1 MLSPSAYSPSRQPQP
16 PPVRP
21 SRSLEG
27 LEKVIPPSSPLP
39 VAHTRSRL
47 HLDKP
52 LPDLPARSRTQSPA
66 HFVGSTAW
74 SDDSSTVNS
83 FEDDDD
89 DDDDEDD
96 LRCRRRSSISTESYP
111 VFVRSGSDDPD
122 LAGFVDHPSV
132 STLDRIDTPA
142 ADPFDNHQ
150 KTAAASSLPGLTF
163 LADERYTP
171 SAPPQQHWNNHVG
184 PNHYFRE
191 KKWDFFPELATPSA
205 LPQNS
210 PHNGFTPRPRKK
222 DTARRWIPIPSDKGA
237 AFANDVRNSIR
248 SIQRRLS
255 RNSMDKDK
263 PKRGQSDG
271 RPTTSPI
278 EFARGLYSSSTSSP
292 QPQLQT
298 PSSTGDYYFN
308 HRVSSIPQTP
318 VYTSVDEKLTHLSI
332 SPTGSSI
339 SDQSMLA
346 PETLSQSLS
355 NTCSHSE
362 KPLPSPVKPKE
373 KQLAVP
379 ISAYQKYGAAIWDKS
394 GKEKAPKP
402 KHQKRLSYQH
412 HRQQQRVR
420 FPKYRNRK
428 RRESTKFKGNNN
440 ILISSTT
447 PLKPSGRKQ
456 TSAPLRQGTR
466 YAVRALQ
473 GGTSQVLVAID
484 GARRRMAETSPLVSK
499 RSRLNSASTS
509 KLDMRKTHLKSQIR
523 LVGPVNPYTTTHRR
537 DQWI

>member
-1 MLSPSAYSPSRQPQP
+1 MLSPSAYSLSRQLQP

-27 LEKVIPPSSPLP
+27 LERVIPPSSLP
-39 VAHTRSRL
+39 VVHTRSRL

-52 LPDLPARSRTQSPA
+52 LPDLPARSRTQSPD
-66 HFVGSTAW
+66 HFIGSTAW

-83 FEDDDD
+83 FEDDD

-111 VFVRSGSDDPD
+111 VFVRAGSDDPD
-122 LAGFVDHPSV
+122 RAGFVDHPSV
-132 STLDRIDTPA
+132 STLDHTDTPS
-142 ADPFDNHQ
+142 ADPYDNHH
-150 KTAAASSLPGLTF
+150 KPAAASSLPGLTF
-163 LADERYTP
+163 LANEHYTP
-171 SAPPQQHWNNHVG
+171 PPPPQQQWNNHVG

-205 LPQNS
+205 LQNS
-210 PHNGFTPRPRKK
+210 PHNNFTSRPRKK

-263 PKRGQSDG
+263 PKRGQTDG

-292 QPQLQT
+292 PPQLQT
-298 PSSTGDYYFN
+298 TLPSTDDYYFN

-318 VYTSVDEKLTHLSI
+318 VYTSVDEKLTRLSI

-346 PETLSQSLS
+346 RETLSQSLS
-355 NTCSHSE
+355 SIYSHYE
-362 KPLPSPVKPKE
+362 KPLPKPKS

-379 ISAYQKYGAAIWDKS
+379 ISPYQKYGAAIWDKS
-394 GKEKAPKP
+394 GKEKKPKP
-402 KHQKRLSYQH
+402 KHRKRLSYQH
-412 HRQQQRVR
+412 HRQPQRVR
-420 FPKYRNRK
+420 FLKYRNRN
-428 RRESTKFKGNNN
+428 RRESSQLKGNNN
-440 ILISSTT
+440 TFVSSTV
-447 PLKPSGRKQ
+447 PLKPPGRKQ
-456 TSAPLRQGTR
+456 TRTPLRQGTR

-473 GGTSQVLVAID
+473 DGTSQVLVAID
-484 GARRRMAETSPLVSK
+484 GAKKRMAGTSPFVSK
-499 RSRLNSASTS
+499 TSRIKSASTS
-509 KLDMRKTHLKSQIR
+509 KLDMRRTHLKSQIR
-523 LVGPVNPYTTTHRR
+523 LVGPVNPYTTSHRR
-537 DQWI
+537 DPWI

>member
-1 MLSPSAYSPSRQPQP
+1 MPSPSAYSLLRQPQP

-52 LPDLPARSRTQSPA
+52 LPDIPARSGTQSPA

-83 FEDDDD
+83 FEDN
-89 DDDDEDD
+89 DDEDD
-96 LRCRRRSSISTESYP
+96 LSCRRRSSISTESYP
-111 VFVRSGSDDPD
+111 VFVRSSSDDPD

-132 STLDRIDTPA
+132 STLDRTDTPS
-142 ADPFDNHQ
+142 ADPYDNHQ
-150 KTAAASSLPGLTF
+150 KTAAASSLPDITF

-171 SAPPQQHWNNHVG
+171 PPPPQQHWNNHVG

-210 PHNGFTPRPRKK
+210 PHSTFTPRPRKK

-263 PKRGQSDG
+263 PKRGQTDG
-271 RPTTSPI
+271 RSTTSPI

-292 QPQLQT
+292 PPQLQTT

-318 VYTSVDEKLTHLSI
+318 IYTSVDEKLTHLSI

-346 PETLSQSLS
+346 REALSQTLS
-355 NTCSHSE
+355 NTYSHYE
-362 KPLPSPVKPKE
+362 KPLPSPLKPKD

-379 ISAYQKYGAAIWDKS
+379 ISPYQKYGAAIWDKS
-394 GKEKAPKP
+394 GKDKKQKP
-402 KHQKRLSYQH
+402 KHQKRLSHQH

-428 RRESTKFKGNNN
+428 RRESTQFKGNNSTFV
-440 ILISSTT
+440 SSTV

-456 TSAPLRQGTR
+456 TRTPLRQGTR

-473 GGTSQVLVAID
+473 DGTSQVLVAID
-484 GARRRMAETSPLVSK
+484 GARRKMAGTSPLSSK
-499 RSRLNSASTS
+499 RSGLGSASTS
-509 KLDMRKTHLKSQIR
+509 KLDLRRTHLKSQIR